1 MKTLIM
7 GLGRQGFRILELLL
21 ESGFESITVYDRSK
35 EALARAERQFGNRIH
50 VLERSPLG
58 ENAPEIMLSSFELLV
73 DALPSVWSYP
83 LLQGAAKAGIR
94 AVSVSFLEEDFMI
107 LDDDAKATGALI
119 VPDCGAAPGFSHL
132 MAGYSVQQ
140 LGGASRVV
148 MKLGA
153 IPKSPVS
160 PFYHSLTWSVE
171 DLMEEYVRPAKVRKN
186 GRLTTED
193 PFDSVQEE
201 TIDNLEL
208 QSFVSDGA
216 RSFLTSYPDVPEM
229 EERTLRWHGH
239 MQFMETIRDAGFL
252 SHEPVQLGSIAVIP
266 IHFLAKV
273 LEKQFE
279 NLERDD
285 MFIMEIT
292 VESAGGS
299 HVHFYNMPYN
309 SENDVFGLVN
319 SVAVT
324 AAETAAMI
332 RDGVIRET
340 GVKPLEL
347 LTTETVFARMATAHR
362 RHGATVE
369 LKNQGR
375 S

>member
-21 ESGFESITVYDRSK
+21 ENGFESVTVYDRSK
-35 EALARAERQFGNRIH
+35 DTIEMAQARFGNRIQA
-50 VLERSPLG
+50 LEKSPLG
-58 ENAPEIMLSSFELLV
+58 ENEPELVLSSFELLV

-83 LLQGAAKAGIR
+83 LLEAAVKAGIR
-94 AVSVSFLEEDFMI
+94 AVSVSFLEEDFMV
-107 LDDDAKATGALI
+107 LDEDAKATGALI

-132 MAGYSVQQ
+132 MAGYSVRQ

-153 IPKSPVS
+153 IPKTPAA

-186 GRLTTED
+186 GHVTTED

-201 TIDNLEL
+201 TINDLEL

-239 MQFMETIRDAGFL
+239 MEFMAGLRDAGFL
-252 SHEPVQLGSIAVIP
+252 SHDPVHLGSIAVIP
-266 IHFLAKV
+266 IRFLAKV
-273 LEKQFE
+273 LEKQFGS
-279 NLERDD
+279 LDRDD
-285 MFIMEIT
+285 MFIMEIA
-292 VESAGGS
+292 VEGAAGRQ
-299 HVHFYNMPYN
+299 VHFYDMPYDP
-309 SENDVFGLVN
+309 EVDVFGLVN

-324 AAETAAMI
+324 AAETASMI
-332 RDGVIRET
+332 RDGVISET

-347 LTTETVFARMATAHR
+347 LATEAVFTRMADAHR
-362 RHGATVE
+362 RHGATVR
-369 LKNQGR
+369 LLRVQQ
-375 S
+375 

>member
-1 MKTLIM
+1 M
-7 GLGRQGFRILELLL
+7 LED
-21 ESGFESITVYDRSK
+21 GFESITLYDRSK
-35 EALARAERQFGNRIH
+35 KAIEQAQTRFGNRIRI
-50 VLERSPLG
+50 LEHSPLG
-58 ENAPEIMLSSFELLV
+58 EDEPEVVLSSFDLLI

-83 LLQGAAKAGIR
+83 LLQAAAKAGIR
-94 AVSVSFLEEDFMI
+94 AVSVSFLEEDFMS
-107 LDDDAKATGALI
+107 LDTEAEENGALI

-132 MAGYSVQQ
+132 MAGYSVRK

-153 IPKSPVS
+153 IPKTPAS

-186 GRLTTED
+186 GQVATED
-193 PFDSVQEE
+193 PFESVQEE
-201 TIDNLEL
+201 EINGLKL

-239 MQFMETIRDAGFL
+239 MEFMETIRDAGFL
-252 SHEPVQLGSIAVIP
+252 SHEPVHLGSIAVIP
-266 IHFLAKV
+266 ITFLAKM
-273 LEKQFE
+273 LEKEFG

-292 VESAGGS
+292 VENAEKS
-299 HVHFYNMPYN
+299 HVHYYNMPYN
-309 SENDVFGLVN
+309 SEKDVFGLVN

-347 LTTETVFARMATAHR
+347 LATETVFTHMADAHR

-369 LKNQGR
+369 LKNQGKKF
-375 S
+375 SPQS

>member
-21 ESGFESITVYDRSK
+21 ENGFESVTVYDRSK
-35 EALARAERQFGNRIH
+35 EVVEQAEKQFGNRIH

-58 ENAPEIMLSSFELLV
+58 ENAPEVVLSSFELLV

-94 AVSVSFLEEDFMI
+94 AVSVSFLEEDFMT
-107 LDDDAKATGALI
+107 LDEDAKAAGALI

-132 MAGYSVQQ
+132 MAGYSVRQ

-160 PFYHSLTWSVE
+160 PFYHNLTWSVE

-193 PFDSVQEE
+193 PFNGVQEE
-201 TIDNLEL
+201 TMNGLEL

-239 MQFMETIRDAGFL
+239 MEFMATIRDAGFL
-252 SHEPVQLGSIAVIP
+252 SHEPVHLGSIAVIP
-266 IHFLAKV
+266 IRFLAKV
-273 LEKQFE
+273 LEKQFG
-279 NLERDD
+279 NLERED
-285 MFIMEIT
+285 MFIMEIAI
-292 VESAGGS
+292 ESARGN

-309 SENDVFGLVN
+309 AESDVFGLVN

-347 LTTETVFARMATAHR
+347 LATEAGFTRMADAHR
-362 RHGATVE
+362 RHGAVVRLE
-369 LKNQGR
+369 KSQG
-375 S
+375 

>member
-21 ESGFESITVYDRSK
+21 ERDFDHVTVYDRSK
-35 EALARAERQFGNRIH
+35 DAVSSAEEQFGNRIS
-50 VLERSPLG
+50 VLEISPLG
-58 ENAPEIMLSSFELLV
+58 CNEPECALSSFDLLV

-83 LLQGAAKAGIR
+83 LLQAAAKAGIR
-94 AVSVSFLEEDFMI
+94 VVSVSFLEEDFMA
-107 LDDDAKATGALI
+107 LNAEARASGTLI

-132 MAGYSVQQ
+132 MAGYSVRK

-153 IPKSPVS
+153 IPKSPVA

-171 DLMEEYVRPAKVRKN
+171 DLMEEYVRPAKVRRN
-186 GRLTTED
+186 GQIKAEG
-193 PFDSVQEE
+193 PFDSIQEE
-201 TIDNLEL
+201 TIAGLKL

-216 RSFLTSYPDVPEM
+216 RSFLTSYPDVQEM

-239 MQFMETIRDAGFL
+239 MEFMAGLRDAGFL
-252 SHEPVQLGSIAVIP
+252 SHEPIHLGSIAVIP
-266 IHFLAKV
+266 IRFLAKV
-273 LEKQFE
+273 LEKQFG

-285 MFIMEIT
+285 MFIMEII
-292 VESAGGS
+292 VEGETCN
-299 HVHFYNMPYN
+299 HVHYYNMPYN
-309 SENDVFGLVN
+309 PEIDVFGLVN

-324 AAETAAMI
+324 AAETASMI
-332 RDGVIRET
+332 RDGVIDEK
-340 GVKPLEL
+340 GVLPLEL
-347 LTTETVFARMATAHR
+347 LATETVFTRMADAHR

-369 LKNQGR
+369 LENQA
-375 S
+375 

>member
-21 ESGFESITVYDRSK
+21 ENGFDAVTVYDRSK
-35 EALARAERQFGNRIH
+35 EVVERAQARFGNRIH
-50 VLERSPLG
+50 VMNRSPLG
-58 ENAPEIMLSSFELLV
+58 ENAPEVMLSSFELLI

-83 LLQGAAKAGIR
+83 LLQAAAKAGIR
-94 AVSVSFLEEDFMI
+94 AVSVSFLEEDFMA
-107 LDDDAKATGALI
+107 LDNEAKAVGALI

-132 MAGYSVQQ
+132 MAGYSVRQ

-153 IPKSPVS
+153 IPKSPMP
-160 PFYHSLTWSVE
+160 PFFHSLTWSVE

-186 GRLTTED
+186 AHVTTED
-193 PFDSVQEE
+193 PFESVQEE
-201 TIDNLEL
+201 EINGLKL

-239 MQFMETIRDAGFL
+239 LEFMATIREAGFL
-252 SHEPVQLGSIAVIP
+252 SREPVQMGSTAVIP
-266 IHFLAKV
+266 IRFLAKV
-273 LEKQFE
+273 LEKQFG

-292 VESAGGS
+292 VESAEGS

-347 LTTETVFARMATAHR
+347 LATKAVFTRMADAHR
-362 RHGATVE
+362 RHGAVVE
-369 LKNQGR
+369 LRERKR
-375 S
+375 

>member
-7 GLGRQGFRILELLL
+7 GLGRQGFRILELML
-21 ESGFESITVYDRSK
+21 EDGFESITVYDRSSK
-35 EALARAERQFGNRIH
+35 VIEQAQAQFGNRIH
-50 VLERSPLG
+50 ILERSPLG
-58 ENAPEIMLSSFELLV
+58 QDSPEVVLSSFDLLI

-83 LLQGAAKAGIR
+83 LLQAAVKAGIR

-107 LDDDAKATGALI
+107 LDADAKENGALI

-132 MAGYSVQQ
+132 MAGYSVCKM
-140 LGGASRVV
+140 GGASRVV

-153 IPKSPVS
+153 IPKSPVP

-186 GRLTTED
+186 GQVATED
-193 PFDSVQEE
+193 PFESVQEE
-201 TIDNLEL
+201 EINGMKL

-239 MQFMETIRDAGFL
+239 MEFMATIRDGGFL
-252 SHEPVQLGSIAVIP
+252 SHDPVHLESTAVIP
-266 IHFLAKV
+266 IDFLAKV
-273 LEKQFE
+273 LEKEFG

-347 LTTETVFARMATAHR
+347 LATETVFARMADAHR
-362 RHGATVE
+362 FHGATVE
-369 LKNQGR
+369 LR
-375 S
+375 SILP